1 MVEGGQGCRC
11 RSRGRSKVNLGADAH
26 RLRDEN
32 VTQDQHLPPHLTPR
46 QKEGNETNPRKPK
59 VRPHRGRRNRRP
71 DAAARLRGAKVFGEK
86 IAALAAV
93 HLIPKV
99 GEMIEMA
106 DMRKTNAYG
115 EAKTPSMTFKEYIA
129 HRAEEY
135 MSEAVNIRGLSK
147 AEDGSYQWQS
157 AGPRLTV
164 LMRNYIRETL
174 EKHAKAAITDVNKA
188 IAKNI
193 ETAARDAINAA
204 ASSLKV
210 AVSA

>member
-1 MVEGGQGCRC
+1 MDIKTLEALGISPEDLGNRIVDQCVEALLNSTGFNPDTEEETRYE
-11 RSRGRSKVNLGADAH
+11 SRFKREIEA
-26 RLRDEN
+26 RI
-32 VTQDQHLPPHLTPR
+32 
-46 QKEGNETNPRKPK
+46 QKA
-59 VRPHRGRRNRRP
+59 V
-71 DAAARLRGAKVFGEK
+71 DEK
-86 IAALAAV
+86 IATLAAV

>member
-1 MVEGGQGCRC
+1 MNIKTLEALGISPEDLGNRIVDQCVDALLNSTGFNPDTEEETRYE
-11 RSRGRSKVNLGADAH
+11 SRFKREIEA
-26 RLRDEN
+26 RI
-32 VTQDQHLPPHLTPR
+32 
-46 QKEGNETNPRKPK
+46 QKA
-59 VRPHRGRRNRRP
+59 V
-71 DAAARLRGAKVFGEK
+71 DEK